1 MIRPNTT
8 AEINSEESELENYLN
23 QPVLPLTRLFLKK
36 DGEFL
41 VEVFGFTLALMTKL
55 MKVNVISV
63 MEFPVVLFNQIT

>member
-8 AEINSEESELENYLN
+8 AEINSEELELENYLN
-23 QPVLPLTRLFLKK
+23 QPLLPLIRLYLKK
-36 DGEFL
+36 DGQFL